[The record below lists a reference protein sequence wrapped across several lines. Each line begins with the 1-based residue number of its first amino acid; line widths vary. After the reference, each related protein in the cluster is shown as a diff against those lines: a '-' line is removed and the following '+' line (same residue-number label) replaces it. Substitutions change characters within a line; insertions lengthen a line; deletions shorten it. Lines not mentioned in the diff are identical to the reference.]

1 MSNRTPQ
8 TDDSIVRRALA
19 YPYDRPKHDFALV
32 EGKPQRLVSFNED
45 RIGESI
51 VMDVAGNKR
60 SLLECAPALKNE
72 EGWTATIASGSNAA
86 VEQLKRKFKAAL
98 DGQAIVVL
106 DGVLDDFVSVYSAHF
121 AGYGAVPATL
131 WPLIGARARLACV
144 ILPNA
149 LLPLM
154 HETESLGVSYG
165 FFELPGAR
173 YSWLGG
179 SMNRALYAYLSL
191 NGALTMDGQ
200 PVRLAAI
207 EAQNA
212 GQLPCKSVEEMLEF
226 VRCRSRGFSTVP
238 DLVHAIVEDAERRQ
252 QVMAEMHDFV
262 RALPLEQFPRVA

>member
-1 MSNRTPQ
+1 MVNRTSESE
-8 TDDSIVRRALA
+8 DAIVRRALA

-32 EGKPQRLVSFNED
+32 AGERLKLESFNED
-45 RIGESI
+45 HIGESI
-51 VMDVAGNKR
+51 VIDAAGNKR
-60 SLLECAPALKNE
+60 PLFECAPLLKKE

-86 VEQLKRKFKAAL
+86 VEQLKRKFQGPL
-98 DGQAIVVL
+98 EGRAIVVL
-106 DGVLDDFVSVYSAHF
+106 DGTLDDFVSVYSAHF

-131 WPLIGARARLACV
+131 WPLKGARARLACV

-179 SMNRALYAYLSL
+179 SMKRALYAYLSL
-191 NGALTMDGQ
+191 TGALTMGGQ

-207 EAQNA
+207 EVQNA
-212 GQLPCKSVEEMLEF
+212 GLLPHKSVEEMLEF
-226 VRCRSRGFSTVP
+226 IRGRSRDFSNVS
-238 DLVHAIVEDAERRQ
+238 DLVHAIVEDAELRKEI
-252 QVMAEMHDFV
+252 MAELRDFV
-262 RALPLEQFPRVA
+262 RPLPLEQFPRVA